1 MTSNQKSNRY
11 FVGIGASAGGLE
23 AISAFFKNMPI
34 DTGLT
39 FIVIQHLSPDY
50 KSMMDEL
57 LSKVT
62 AIPVK
67 VVEDGI
73 EPQPNHIYL
82 IPPRQNMTIF
92 HGKLLLETQD
102 RANTMVN
109 LPIDLFLHSLAEDQ
123 KHNAIGVILS
133 GTGSDGTRGC
143 RAIKES
149 GGLVMV
155 QSETSAKFSGMPKN
169 VIANSL
175 SDFILPVEELPTKL
189 LNFVKHPL
197 KAVLASNEGVQNEPS
212 AITKLFSMLRQ
223 KTKIDFTF
231 YKPPTIMRRI
241 DRRMSINQ
249 IFSLEDYSQYV
260 SRHPTELTALYRE
273 LLIGVT
279 NFYRDP
285 DVFDALLNESL
296 YKYIEEIEG
305 SEFRIWVAGCSTGE
319 EAYTYCMLVQEI
331 QERLGKTFDLK
342 LFATDIDQEA
352 LNKASQGIYPES
364 IAADLPQTFINKYFT
379 RKDDHYQIA
388 RHLREMVVFARH
400 DLIKDPPFTNMN
412 LVSCR
417 NLLIYLQPILQ
428 QRIFEGFNFSLKQ
441 DGILVLGSSESLG
454 QSETLFDV
462 MDHRRNIFRSRGQR
476 RSLITSERFRLPD
489 ITPGS
494 SAHSAS
500 SHRPYEHRHNTEIWM
515 LESYIDA
522 LSRDFIPVSFIVSDT
537 FELIRVTGDAGNYLV
552 PLSGKVSTDITK
564 NLIKDLT
571 IPVATGL
578 TKVFKTQAD
587 ITFSNIR
594 IKANGKSRKINVVIK
609 PLEIKRNMPVMA
621 IVIISEVKRADFSIE
636 NDGIKYDAD
645 VEVQQR
651 VSDLEQELQFTR
663 ENLQATI
670 EELETSNEELQATNE
685 ELLASNEELQST
697 NEELQSVNE
706 ELFTVNAEYQSK
718 ISELSEVNADMEN
731 FMGASKLIA
740 LFLDADL
747 NVRRFMQNAKHLFN
761 ILDHDIGRPFEHL
774 SHRIQSVEIVSMV
787 KQVAETSLPVDVEV
801 SAEDGNW
808 YLLRILPYMLNHN
821 VQGGVIVVLHE
832 ITDLKSSQERLLRA
846 GQRKVLAQ
854 KMMHFTYWELDLRD
868 SSMQWSEGAEEFLGA
883 HKDTLSSN
891 INALYDMISPNDLL
905 RVKNGIKQILID
917 GKAYT
922 TRYSIIPANGAP
934 MLIEQHCQMLKNE
947 AEENTHLLGV
957 VHSVEELMCPKANS
971 CDLKYNDAVGK

>member
-1 MTSNQKSNRY
+1 MTSKQKSSSRY

-23 AISAFFKNMPI
+23 AISSFFKHMPL

-62 AIPVK
+62 AIPVH
-67 VVEDGI
+67 VVKDGV
-73 EPQPNHIYL
+73 EALANNIYL

-102 RANTMVN
+102 RADTMVN

-143 RAIKES
+143 RAIKEA
-149 GGLVMV
+149 GGLVMA
-155 QSETSAKFSGMPKN
+155 QSEASAKFTGMPKN
-169 VIANSL
+169 VVANGL
-175 SDFILPVEELPTKL
+175 SDFVLPVEDLPEQL

-197 KAVLASNEGVQNEPS
+197 EAKLISNEVVPKDTS
-212 AITKLFSMLRQ
+212 SLTKLFAMLRQ

-249 IFSLEDYSQYV
+249 AFSIDDYVQFV
-260 SRHPTELTALYRE
+260 SNNPAELTALYRE

-285 DVFDALLNESL
+285 DVFDSILNEYL
-296 YKYIEEIEG
+296 LDYISKMEG
-305 SEFRIWVAGCSTGE
+305 DELRIWVAGCSTGE

-331 QERLGKTFDLK
+331 LERLDKTIDLK

-364 IAADLPQTFINKYFT
+364 IAADLPKILINKYFI

-417 NLLIYLQPILQ
+417 NLLIYLQPVLQ
-428 QRIFEGFNFSLKQ
+428 QRIFESFNFSLKQ
-441 DGILVLGSSESLG
+441 GGMLVLGSSESLG
-454 QSETLFDV
+454 QAEAFFEV
-462 MDHRRNIFRSRGQR
+462 IDHRKNIFRSRGHR
-476 RSLITSERFRLPD
+476 RSLLTSERYKLPEPQTG
-489 ITPGS
+489 ITQPGR
-494 SAHSAS
+494 
-500 SHRPYEHRHNTEIWM
+500 SHAFENRNNDELRV
-515 LESYIDA
+515 LESYIDSLA
-522 LSRDFIPVSFIVSDT
+522 GEFIPVSFIVNDS
-537 FELIRVTGDAGNYLV
+537 FELIRVTGNARNYLA
-552 PLSGKVSTDITK
+552 PLSGKVSTDVTK
-564 NLIKDLT
+564 NLIKDLSV
-571 IPVATGL
+571 PVATGL
-578 TKVFKTQAD
+578 TKVFKTSLAMK
-587 ITFSNIR
+587 FSNIR
-594 IKANGKSRKINVVIK
+594 IKVEGENKKVNVDIK
-609 PLEIKRNMPVMA
+609 PLEIRRHVPIMA
-621 IVIISEVKRADFSIE
+621 VVIISEVKTLDLSPDNE
-636 NDGIKYDAD
+636 SIKYDAD
-645 VEVQQR
+645 AEVHQR
-651 VSDLEQELQFTR
+651 VSDLEQELQFSR

-718 ISELSEVNADMEN
+718 ISELSELNADMEN
-731 FMGASKLIA
+731 FMGASELLSI
-740 LFLDADL
+740 FLDTNL
-747 NVRRFMQNAKHLFN
+747 QIRRFMQSAKQLFN

-774 SHRIQSVEIVSMV
+774 SHRLPGVDLVSMV
-787 KQVAETSLPVDVEV
+787 RQVADTGLAISMDVK
-801 SAEDGNW
+801 AEDLNW
-808 YLLRILPYMLNHN
+808 YLLRILPYKLNHN
-821 VQGGVIVVLHE
+821 VHGGVIIALHDISE
-832 ITDLKSSQERLLRA
+832 LKASQEHIARA
-846 GQRKVLAQ
+846 NQRKLLAQ
-854 KMMHFTYWELDLRD
+854 KMTQSTYWEMDLADR
-868 SSMQWSEGAEEFLGA
+868 SVKWSEGAEDLFGVDILQINIDNDFLTKIIQPDDSKRVQA
-883 HKDTLSSN
+883 EIAKILSDGQPFKTKFSVV
-891 INALYDMISPNDLL
+891 INSENY
-905 RVKNGIKQILID
+905 
-917 GKAYT
+917 
-922 TRYSIIPANGAP
+922 
-934 MLIEQHCQMLKNE
+934 LIEQNCMMLKNE
-947 AEENTHLLGV
+947 SDEKTHLLGV
-957 VHSVEELMCPKANS
+957 IRRIDELSCPKANS
-971 CDLKYNDAVGK
+971 CELKDTE

>member
-1 MTSNQKSNRY
+1 MTSKIKHNSRY

-23 AISAFFKNMPI
+23 AINAFFKDMPL

-62 AIPVK
+62 AIPIHVVK
-67 VVEDGI
+67 DGI
-73 EPQPNHIYL
+73 VPLPNNIYL

-102 RANTMVN
+102 RTNNLVN

-143 RAIKES
+143 RSIKEA

-155 QSETSAKFSGMPKN
+155 QSEASSKFAGMPKS
-169 VIANSL
+169 VIANNL
-175 SDFILPVEELPTKL
+175 SDFILPVEELPAQL
-189 LNFVKHPL
+189 MNFVKHPL
-197 KAVLASNEGVQNEPS
+197 DAALISSEDEPS
-212 AITKLFSMLRQ
+212 ETSSLTKLFSMLRQ

-249 IFSLEDYSQYV
+249 VYSIDDYAKYV
-260 SRHPTELTALYRE
+260 INNPTELTALYRE

-285 DVFDALLNESL
+285 EVFDSILNKSL
-296 YKYIEEIEG
+296 FEYIESMEG
-305 SEFRIWVAGCSTGE
+305 TELRIWVAGCSTGE
-319 EAYTYCMLVQEI
+319 EAYTYCILVQEI
-331 QERLGKTFDLK
+331 LEKIGKTVDLK

-364 IAADLPQTFINKYFT
+364 ITADLPQEFISKYFT

-400 DLIKDPPFTNMN
+400 NLIKDPPFTKMN

-417 NLLIYLQPILQ
+417 NLLIYLQPVLQ
-428 QRIFEGFNFSLKQ
+428 QRIFESFNFSLKNG
-441 DGILVLGSSESLG
+441 GILVLGSSESLG
-454 QSETLFDV
+454 EAESLYKGVDQQK
-462 MDHRRNIFRSRGQR
+462 NIFKSRGYK
-476 RSLITSERFRLPD
+476 RSLLASERHRLP
-489 ITPGS
+489 S
-494 SAHSAS
+494 SQLDETHTRNPHSFDK
-500 SHRPYEHRHNTEIWM
+500 RNNDELIV

-522 LSRDFIPVSFIVSDT
+522 LADDFIPVSFIVNDS
-537 FELIRVTGDAGNYLV
+537 FELIRVTGNAKDYLA

-564 NLIKDLT
+564 NLVKDLS
-571 IPVATGL
+571 IPVTTGL
-578 TKVFKTQAD
+578 TKVFKASSD

-594 IKANGKSRKINVVIK
+594 IKVEGKTKKVNVVIK
-609 PLEIKRNMPVMA
+609 PLELKRSLPVMA
-621 IVIISEVKRADFSIE
+621 VVIISDASSLEFITE
-636 NDGIKYDAD
+636 NESIKYDAD
-645 VEVQQR
+645 VEIQQR
-651 VSDLEQELQFTR
+651 LADLEQELQFSR

-670 EELETSNEELQATNE
+670 EELETSNEELQASNE

-718 ISELSEVNADMEN
+718 ISELSELNADMEN
-731 FMGASKLIA
+731 FMAASKLISI
-740 LFLDADL
+740 FLDTNL
-747 NVRRFMQNAKHLFN
+747 HIRKFMQSAKQLFN

-774 SHRIQSVEIVSMV
+774 SHRLQSVDLLSMV
-787 KQVAETSLPVDVEV
+787 KQVADTGLPISIDVKG
-801 SAEDGNW
+801 EDLNW
-808 YLLRILPYMLNHN
+808 YLLRVLPYKFNHN
-821 VQGGVIVVLHE
+821 VHGGVIIVLHE
-832 ITDLKSSQERLLRA
+832 ISELKASQEHIARA
-846 GQRKVLAQ
+846 NQRKMIAQ
-854 KMMHFTYWELDLRD
+854 KMTNSTYWEMNLSDG
-868 SSMQWSEGAEEFLGA
+868 SIKWSEGAEDLFAVEKALINHNDFLN
-883 HKDTLSSN
+883 TIIRSE
-891 INALYDMISPNDLL
+891 DLK
-905 RVKNGIKQILID
+905 RVKAEVDKILID
-917 GKAYT
+917 GEPYK
-922 TRYSIIPANGAP
+922 TRYGISTNGNDIH
-934 MLIEQHCQMLKNE
+934 LIEQHCIMLNNE
-947 AEENTHLLGV
+947 SNEKTHLLGV
-957 VHSVEELMCPKANS
+957 VRRIDDLSCPKANM
-971 CDLKYNDAVGK
+971 CEHKYID

>member
-1 MTSNQKSNRY
+1 MNAEKKSNNRY

-23 AISAFFKNMPI
+23 AITAFFKHMPL

-39 FIVIQHLSPDY
+39 FFVIQHLSPDY

-62 AIPVK
+62 DMPIHVVK
-67 VVEDGI
+67 DGI
-73 EPQPNHIYL
+73 EPLPNYIYL

-102 RANTMVN
+102 RVNTMVN

-123 KHNAIGVILS
+123 KHKAIGVILS

-143 RAIKES
+143 RSIKEA
-149 GGLVMV
+149 GGLVMA
-155 QSETSAKFSGMPKN
+155 QSETSAQFSGMPKN
-169 VIANSL
+169 VVANGL
-175 SDFILPVEELPTKL
+175 SDFVLPVEELPEQL
-189 LNFVKHPL
+189 LSFVKHPL
-197 KAVLASNEGVQNEPS
+197 EAVLVSTEEVHKGTS
-212 AITKLFSMLRQ
+212 SLTKLFAMLRQ

-249 IFSLEDYSQYV
+249 VLSIDDYVQFV
-260 SRHPTELTALYRE
+260 SNHPTELTALYRE

-285 DVFDALLNESL
+285 AVFDSILNDSL
-296 YKYIEEIEG
+296 YNYIKEMEG
-305 SEFRIWVAGCSTGE
+305 DELRIWIAGCSTGE

-331 QERLGKTFDLK
+331 LEKLGKTIELK

-364 IAADLPQTFINKYFT
+364 ITADLPQGLINKYFT

-417 NLLIYLQPILQ
+417 NLLIYLQPVLQ

-441 DGILVLGSSESLG
+441 GGLLVLGSSESLG
-454 QSETLFDV
+454 QAEALFEVLDPQK
-462 MDHRRNIFRSRGQR
+462 NIFRSRGHR
-476 RSLITSERFRLPD
+476 RPLHTSERFRLPD
-489 ITPGS
+489 SQVGVTHS
-494 SAHSAS
+494 SPHTFDN
-500 SHRPYEHRHNTEIWM
+500 RNNDELRV
-515 LESYIDA
+515 LESYIDSLA
-522 LSRDFIPVSFIVSDT
+522 GEFIPVSFIVNDS
-537 FELIRVTGDAGNYLV
+537 FELIRVTGDAKNYLA

-564 NLIKDLT
+564 NLINDLS

-578 TKVFKTQAD
+578 TKVFKTSAAMR
-587 ITFSNIR
+587 FSNIR
-594 IKANGKSRKINVVIK
+594 IKVDGESRKVNVDIK
-609 PLEIKRNMPVMA
+609 PLEIRRHVPIMA
-621 IVIISEVKRADFSIE
+621 VVIISDVKNRDLNPESE
-636 NDGIKYDAD
+636 TIKYDAD
-645 VEVQQR
+645 AEIHQR
-651 VSDLEQELQFTR
+651 LADLEQELQFSR

-718 ISELSEVNADMEN
+718 ISELSELNADMEN
-731 FMGASKLIA
+731 FMGASELISI
-740 LFLDADL
+740 FLDTNL
-747 NVRRFMQNAKHLFN
+747 QVRRFMQSAKQLFN

-774 SHRIQSVEIVSMV
+774 SHRLPGIDLSSMV
-787 KQVAETSLPVDVEV
+787 KQVADTGLSITLDVK
-801 SAEDGNW
+801 AEDLNW
-808 YLLRILPYMLNHN
+808 YLLRILPYKLNHN
-821 VQGGVIVVLHE
+821 VHGGVIVALHE
-832 ITDLKSSQERLLRA
+832 ISELKASQEHIVRA
-846 GQRKVLAQ
+846 NQRKLLAQ
-854 KMMHFTYWELDLRD
+854 QMTNSTYWEMDLSD
-868 SSMQWSEGAEEFLGA
+868 SSIEWSEGAEDLFDINRSVINQGNDFLNKIIHPDDKKRVQA
-883 HKDTLSSN
+883 EIDKILVDSEPYKTKFSVST
-891 INALYDMISPNDLL
+891 NAEDYC
-905 RVKNGIKQILID
+905 
-917 GKAYT
+917 
-922 TRYSIIPANGAP
+922 
-934 MLIEQHCQMLKNE
+934 LIEQSCMILKNE
-947 AEENTHLLGV
+947 SSENTHLLGV
-957 VHSVEELMCPKANS
+957 IHRIDDMSCPKAND
-971 CDLKYNDAVGK
+971 CALKYTQ